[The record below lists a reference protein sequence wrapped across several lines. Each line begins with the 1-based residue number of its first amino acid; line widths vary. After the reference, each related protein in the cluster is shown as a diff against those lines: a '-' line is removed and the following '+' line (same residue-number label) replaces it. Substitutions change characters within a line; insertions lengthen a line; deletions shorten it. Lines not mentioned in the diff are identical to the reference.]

1 MVEGLWFV
9 PSINQVQNSLKCL
22 TRLVLSLCLTA
33 TIDYLLTESE
43 LFTGKSHTK
52 TLNY

>member
-22 TRLVLSLCLTA
+22 TRLVLSLTA